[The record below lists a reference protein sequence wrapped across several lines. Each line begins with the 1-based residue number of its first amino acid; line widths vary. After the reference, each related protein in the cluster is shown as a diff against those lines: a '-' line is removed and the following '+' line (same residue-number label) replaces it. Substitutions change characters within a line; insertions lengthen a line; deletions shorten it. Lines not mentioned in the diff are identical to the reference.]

1 MAGMTSKTRDEFLDL
16 VDQLIFEIEEV
27 LMCAQDEGD
36 PEDSEFSDLLPL
48 YEQLSADLKKL
59 HAEVMQGTHTFGG
72 DRDLPFMP
80 LVNKWKE
87 RLPFHNLFATLN
99 AVNRQGLLG

>member
-1 MAGMTSKTRDEFLDL
+1 MTPRARDEFLDL

-27 LMCAQDEGD
+27 LMCAGDEDD

-48 YEQLSADLKKL
+48 YEQLSVELKKL
-59 HAEVMQGTHTFGG
+59 HAEVTQGKHAFGA
-72 DRDLPFMP
+72 DQDLPFMP

-87 RLPFHNLFATLN
+87 RLPFYSLFTTLN
-99 AVNRQGLLG
+99 IANKQGLTG

>member
-1 MAGMTSKTRDEFLDL
+1 MTPRTRDEFLDL
-16 VDQLIFEIEEV
+16 VDQLIFEIEEA

-59 HAEVMQGTHTFGG
+59 HAEIMQGRHVFGA
-72 DRDLPFMP
+72 DQDLPFMP

-87 RLPFHNLFATLN
+87 RLPFYSLFATIN
-99 AVNRQGLLG
+99 IVNRQGLRG

>member
-1 MAGMTSKTRDEFLDL
+1 MTPRTRDEFLDL

-48 YEQLSADLKKL
+48 YEQLSNDLKKL
-59 HAEVMQGTHTFGG
+59 HAEIMQGKHVFGE
-72 DRDLPFMP
+72 DQDLLFMP

-87 RLPFHNLFATLN
+87 RLPFYSLFATLN
-99 AVNRQGLLG
+99 IVNKQGLPG